1 MPKVNYVAILA
12 AAAAAFGVGAVWYSP
27 LLFGETWM
35 TLRGMDPTA
44 ITGASMP
51 AGEMLGEFARWLI
64 VGYVVSR
71 FIARLGIGDP
81 KSALVFGGWMW
92 IAIYSARGFRPPR
105 RHAVEALRHPR
116 RRWTRQTP
124 GHHEYPR
131 GVARSIVRCVRWI
144 IPRRPR

>member
-12 AAAAAFGVGAVWYSP
+12 AAAAAFVVGAVWYSP

-81 KSALVFGGWMW
+81 KSALEFGGWMW
-92 IAIYSARGFRPPR
+92 IAIYT
-105 RHAVEALRHPR
+105 ALAGSVLHEG
-116 RRWTRQTP
+116 TP
-124 GHHEYPR
+124 WRLYAIHVSDGLVR
-131 GVARSIVRCVRWI
+131 LLVITSILGVWRARSSGAFAG
-144 IPRRPR
+144 